1 MLKSLDSQSHS
12 KVLHSTAIIN
22 LRRELEREG
31 YAFGP
36 GAVIRQALD
45 FYEEDFDAIV
55 EAGRVLPNDSY
66 DPSGMRAR
74 ALSQA
79 ILAPWANSLSWL
91 PPHIDGRTDAVYT
104 TYFQDLSSNPEIG
117 GVERHFAPLP
127 YELQRNRTLC
137 ALIQEL
143 WWVIPGWRAEG
154 RGRAPVLVNVH
165 LNKLQSDGRRA
176 ALPSPRE
183 IHVDGEPFTFVILVE
198 RTPNLVGGISYVAD
212 RCCAGKLVEDLHSS
226 EVVAEGT
233 LLKPLD
239 MLAIDDGAIS
249 HTVSGV
255 RTVDCHAGWRTV
267 LFIDYSVL
275 KPVRTCPP

>member
-1 MLKSLDSQSHS
+1 MLKSLTAEAPS
-12 KVLHSTAIIN
+12 KVLRSNAMIN

-36 GAVIRQALD
+36 GATVRQALD
-45 FYEEDFDAIV
+45 IYEEDFQAIV
-55 EAGRVLPNDSY
+55 EAGRVLPTDPYDS
-66 DPSGMRAR
+66 SGMRSR

-79 ILAPWANSLSWL
+79 ILAPWANSLLWL
-91 PPHIDGRTDAVYT
+91 PPCIDGRTGGVYT

-127 YELQRNRTLC
+127 AALQHNRTLC
-137 ALIQEL
+137 ALVQEL

-154 RGRAPVLVNVH
+154 RGRAPVFVNVH

-183 IHVDGEPFTFVILVE
+183 IHVDGEPFTFVVLVE
-198 RTPNLVGGISYVAD
+198 RTPNLAGGVSYVAN
-212 RCCAGKLVEDLHSS
+212 RCCAGRCVEDLHSS
-226 EVVAEGT
+226 DVIAEGA
-233 LLKPLD
+233 LVKPLD

-255 RTVDCHAGWRTV
+255 RTVDCQVGWRTV

-275 KPVRTCPP
+275 KPARTCPP